1 MKVSRVTSVS
11 LVNDDGSALH
21 PAVEEKAFRMMQG
34 LQQDRVLGRSSPLND
49 VAALR
54 VVASV
59 MKRFDV
65 QTKAGAEEVK
75 RDYIELEG
83 VNCG

>member
-21 PAVEEKAFRMMQG
+21 PAVEKKAFRMMRG
-34 LQQDRVLGRSSPLND
+34 LQQDRVLGGSSALND
-49 VAALR
+49 AAALR

-59 MKRFDV
+59 RERFDIR
-65 QTKAGAEEVK
+65 TKAGTEFTNQGGLC
-75 RDYIELEG
+75 R
-83 VNCG
+83 